1 MFMSSSKFS
10 INLHAVRWALSTII
24 SLLLVASMLGQISR
38 LEFGHD
44 SVYGL
49 VQLFNVNLENN
60 VPTFFSAFML
70 ISSAVLAVIIGYA
83 CKQNRKNDSRYWFVL
98 AAGFL
103 FLGYDEVF
111 QMHEQL
117 GPPMRALLGGGEL
130 GFFYFGWV
138 VPGMIIVCV
147 LALFFMKFLL
157 RLPTHTRGWL
167 LFSGCL
173 YFGGCLG
180 MEMVSGKYFEL
191 YRQDNL
197 MYNILTTIEE
207 GLEMAGAATL
217 IYTLLKHISLSSPKI
232 GFQMRA
238 TELPSEPN

>member
-1 MFMSSSKFS
+1 MSSSKFS
-10 INLHAVRWALSTII
+10 INLHGVAWALSAII

-38 LEFGHD
+38 LEFGRD

-70 ISSAVLAVIIGYA
+70 ISSAVLAAIVGRSY
-83 CKQNRKNDSRYWFVL
+83 KQNRKNDSRFWFVL

-111 QMHEQL
+111 QVHEQL
-117 GPPMRALLGGGEL
+117 GPPMRVLLGGGDL
-130 GFFYFGWV
+130 GFLYFGWV

-147 LALFFMKFLL
+147 VALFFMRFLF
-157 RLPTHTRGWL
+157 RLPTQTRGWL

-180 MEMVSGKYFEL
+180 MEMVSGRYFEL
-191 YRQDNL
+191 YRQDDL

-207 GLEMAGAATL
+207 GLEMTGAATL
-217 IYTLLKHISLSSPKI
+217 IYTLLKHISLSSTKI
-232 GFQMRA
+232 GFQIGG
-238 TELPSEPN
+238 TELVLEPN